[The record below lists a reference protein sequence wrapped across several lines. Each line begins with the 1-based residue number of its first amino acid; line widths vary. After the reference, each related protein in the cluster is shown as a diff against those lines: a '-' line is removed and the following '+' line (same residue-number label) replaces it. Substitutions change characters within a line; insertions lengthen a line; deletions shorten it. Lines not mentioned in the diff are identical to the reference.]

1 MLNKIVAY
9 RVNSGLIKCGADSRP
24 IKNTKRAT
32 ARKMEHGEKIVEK
45 LFLSNEAIKSFTPK
59 KCAAYGF
66 LVSSLPRKCINWI
79 NVRGFAELMS
89 DALSIEFPREAY
101 RRFATTMFWI
111 ETNLEA
117 IKDYIS
123 KNNVEIILYNGNEFK
138 MEPSEDSEVYP
149 LLDKNDICNEE
160 YNEMIELQP
169 NVEDL
174 TNPFFG
180 YLE

>member
-1 MLNKIVAY
+1 
-9 RVNSGLIKCGADSRP
+9 
-24 IKNTKRAT
+24 
-32 ARKMEHGEKIVEK
+32 
-45 LFLSNEAIKSFTPK
+45 
-59 KCAAYGF
+59 
-66 LVSSLPRKCINWI
+66 
-79 NVRGFAELMS
+79 
-89 DALSIEFPREAY
+89 
-101 RRFATTMFWI
+101 
-111 ETNLEA
+111 
-117 IKDYIS
+117 
-123 KNNVEIILYNGNEFK
+123 